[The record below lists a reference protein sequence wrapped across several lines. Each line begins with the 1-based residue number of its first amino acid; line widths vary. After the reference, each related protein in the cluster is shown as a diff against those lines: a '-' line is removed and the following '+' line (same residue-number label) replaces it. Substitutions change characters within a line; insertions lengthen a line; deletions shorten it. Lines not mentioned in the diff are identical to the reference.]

1 MADEVMRGDAAQ
13 PMQGEQNATQSDEQ
27 TQIASE
33 GLTNEEGLL
42 SDEEFEKLTEA
53 LDKGNFEEFMAS
65 LGEDVKKKYQ
75 SFIDSKISQALKT
88 REKNLRKEIEEQIKK
103 EEELKRLQT
112 EGKWKELYEAKQQEL
127 EQRLA
132 KLQQERIDVL
142 LTAKLNEKRL
152 PLEFKKFVSVND
164 PEQIDTAVEELSRLV
179 DSYVQ
184 KKIEELKA
192 TSNVVMKNRVSST
205 SENSL
210 ENEVKRYVKPQGEY
224 KKPW

>member
-1 MADEVMRGDAAQ
+1 MRGDAAQ

-65 LGEDVKKKYQ
+65 LKYQ

-103 EEELKRLQT
+103 EEELKRLQA

>member
-13 PMQGEQNATQSDEQ
+13 PMQGEQNATQSSEQ
-27 TQIASE
+27 ITSE
-33 GLTNEEGLL
+33 ELTNDEGLL
-42 SDEEFEKLTEA
+42 SEEEFEKLTKA
-53 LDKGNFEEFMAS
+53 LDEGNFEEFMAS